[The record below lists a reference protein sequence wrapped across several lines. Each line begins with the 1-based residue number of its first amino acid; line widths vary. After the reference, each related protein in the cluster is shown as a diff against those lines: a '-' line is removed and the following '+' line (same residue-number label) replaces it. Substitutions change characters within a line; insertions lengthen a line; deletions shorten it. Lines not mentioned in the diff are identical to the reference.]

1 MNITSL
7 PGDTTVPSGMVVGC
21 KGSTGC
27 MDVGWRDGGRQPLPY
42 SYIGLKGAYV
52 EQGEEGEESKIL
64 LIVIL

>member
-7 PGDTTVPSGMVVGC
+7 PRDTTVPSGMVVGC

-27 MDVGWRDGGRQPLPY
+27 MDVGWRDGDGRPLPY

-52 EQGEEGEESKIL
+52 EQGEEGEESNIVPIIIL
-64 LIVIL
+64 